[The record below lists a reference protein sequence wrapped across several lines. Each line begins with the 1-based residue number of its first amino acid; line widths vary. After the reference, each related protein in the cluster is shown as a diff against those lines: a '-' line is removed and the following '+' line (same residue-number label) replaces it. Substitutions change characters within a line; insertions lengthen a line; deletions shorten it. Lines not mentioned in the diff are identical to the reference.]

1 MYARL
6 DALKACLDQGMLRV
20 LIESDFSVLVSAMKK
35 PRYEYSPAG
44 VLIEEAKSFIMLNF
58 VNVEFLFSLRSCNA
72 CVHELARVGFTRDPD
87 RSGLWFDPL
96 PKPVMP
102 LLTRDLAGSV
112 VDE

>member
-1 MYARL
+1 
-6 DALKACLDQGMLRV
+6 
-20 LIESDFSVLVSAMKK
+20 
-35 PRYEYSPAG
+35 
-44 VLIEEAKSFIMLNF
+44 
-58 VNVEFLFSLRSCNA
+58 
-72 CVHELARVGFTRDPD
+72 VHELARVGFTRDPD

>member
-1 MYARL
+1 
-6 DALKACLDQGMLRV
+6 
-20 LIESDFSVLVSAMKK
+20 MKK
-35 PRYEYSPAG
+35 PR
-44 VLIEEAKSFIMLNF
+44 SFIMLNF

-72 CVHELARVGFTRDPD
+72 CVHELARAGFTRDLD